1 MRASQ
6 VALVV
11 KNLPANERDIEMQV
25 WSLSWEDPLEENMAT
40 EFSILAWR
48 TPWTEEPGLQSIVL
62 QRVGHNWSDL
72 ARMHIQEPMN

>member
-11 KNLPANERDIEMQV
+11 KNLPANERDIEMQL
-25 WSLSWEDPLEENMAT
+25 WSLGWEDPLEENMAT

-72 ARMHIQEPMN
+72 AHMHIQEPMN